1 MRKALL
7 QSGRLSHLSQKIEQ
21 EPEYR
26 HPQAARK
33 SRRKRV
39 NPN

>member
-26 HPQAARK
+26 HPASTRKGRRK
-33 SRRKRV
+33 S
-39 NPN
+39 